1 MIEFFTEPL
10 EFAFMQRALLAAG
23 LAAVVCAVV
32 GAFVVLKGMAFMGDA
47 VAHSSLTGMAVAFIF
62 GGNVFWGALA
72 WAVPASLVITLISGR
87 ANLRLDTAIGIIFA
101 GGFALGIILISRATN
116 YTADLFGFLFGNVLG
131 VSWSEVALIG
141 ATAAAVLLVLTAFY
155 KELLFTA
162 YDSTMAAASGIPVR
176 FIQYLLP
183 VLVAVTT
190 VAALKSVGIVLVL
203 ALLVTP
209 AATGTLLARRL
220 PAIMATSVATALVS
234 TVSGL
239 YLSYYL
245 DLPTGP
251 SIVIFATV
259 LFAIALAFSPSKGLL
274 FRRRPTMSPAPD
286 LAAAPNA
293 RDAAG

>member
-32 GAFVVLKGMAFMGDA
+32 GVFVVLKGMAFMGDA

-141 ATAAAVLLVLTAFY
+141 ATAAAVLLVLAAFY

-209 AATGTLLARRL
+209 AATATLLARRL

-234 TVSGL
+234 TVAGL

-259 LFAIALAFSPSKGLL
+259 LFAVALAFSPSKGLL
-274 FRRRPTMSPAPD
+274 FRRRPTMSAAPG